1 METFET
7 LFHHHLRQYIPQQQQ
22 QFQQLQQPKEGQLMN
37 QNHTQQQHNMYS
49 RQVTID
55 LRHFQ
60 SQQQRQL
67 QQLQCP
73 NDDDCGGPSITT
85 GSDQDDNNLISSD
98 GIVAGSEWKLIVSI
112 GEGSFGQI
120 FQAESVRTG
129 EVSRN

>member
-7 LFHHHLRQYIPQQQQ
+7 LLHHHLRQYIPHPQQQQ

-37 QNHTQQQHNMYS
+37 QNHTQQHNNMYS

-67 QQLQCP
+67 QELH
-73 NDDDCGGPSITT
+73 DDDCGGPSITT

-98 GIVAGSEWKLIVSI
+98 GILAGSEWKLIVSI